1 MPEATVRQGAS
12 FAALSKEM
20 RVSSGSRRQWA
31 ASRCL
36 ANAVSGRPRPEAEA
50 PTAKG

>member
-31 ASRCL
+31 AFRGLSS
-36 ANAVSGRPRPEAEA
+36 SG
-50 PTAKG
+50 